1 VVEELEEAEVED
13 GWKEEEGREATLDAF
28 RSSTYGEGGRE
39 GGREGGQGRSEANYI
54 RRHSP

>member
-1 VVEELEEAEVED
+1 MED

-39 GGREGGQGRSEANYI
+39 RGREGGQGRSEANYI